1 MQAGKRKLGENM
13 AFCWERYHLQRLCK
27 TALIYRGKTDLVV
40 TVSWKRSWIFN
51 SVLIRVVEPLKVRGR
66 MFANNLTL
74 RYITLFYF
82 FFPPKS
88 KSPKSFFFLHL
99 VPPLKK
105 IFDFTRI
112 HILLSLV
119 SSFSFGRKNKK
130 RRESYVL
137 FRKKWKI
144 IKIRIIV
151 LKRFLFLFYIYYEW
165 IIRVV
170 KGGKSRQYKSLK
182 LRGRNSVKISR
193 IKFQKSKIQF
203 SLVTS
208 YLLYLV
214 FPFKNSLFFS
224 KNKRIR

>member
-105 IFDFTRI
+105 YSTLHVYIFCY
-112 HILLSLV
+112 L
-119 SSFSFGRKNKK
+119 
-130 RRESYVL
+130 
-137 FRKKWKI
+137 
-144 IKIRIIV
+144 
-151 LKRFLFLFYIYYEW
+151 LFLPFHSAVKIKKEERATFY
-165 IIRVV
+165 
-170 KGGKSRQYKSLK
+170 L
-182 LRGRNSVKISR
+182 GRNEK
-193 IKFQKSKIQF
+193 
-203 SLVTS
+203 
-208 YLLYLV
+208 
-214 FPFKNSLFFS
+214 
-224 KNKRIR
+224 

>member
-88 KSPKSFFFLHL
+88 KSPKSFFFFTSCSS
-99 VPPLKK
+99 VKK

-112 HILLSLV
+112 HILLSRFFL
-119 SSFSFGRKNKK
+119 FIRKNKK